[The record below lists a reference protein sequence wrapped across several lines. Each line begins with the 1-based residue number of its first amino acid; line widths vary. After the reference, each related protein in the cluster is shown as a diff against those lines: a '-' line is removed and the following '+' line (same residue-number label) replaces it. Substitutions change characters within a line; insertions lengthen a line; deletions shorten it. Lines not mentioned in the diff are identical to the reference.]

1 MKIKNNKTK
10 KPGIRLKVYVR
21 EYMVGGGKLE
31 LLRIVG
37 ETGSI
42 SAAAKIIRFSKTDK
56 KVKEVTSS
64 FLKWLEENQRLK

>member
-21 EYMVGGGKLE
+21 EDMVGGGKLE

-42 SAAAKIIRFSKTDK
+42 SAAAKKMGN
-56 KVKEVTSS
+56 VEC
-64 FLKWLEENQRLK
+64 LAY